1 MFKVT
6 RSHGTRDVCVENY
19 KIGTYLDKQKIKK
32 YIAGVT
38 VSQQEIRMQDTSIN
52 QSWKKEEDVSPLQR
66 KSNKLELG
74 RQKIEDQTSE
84 TQ

>member
-38 VSQQEIRMQDTSIN
+38 ELKGNKNARYFNKSKL
-52 QSWKKEEDVSPLQR
+52 KKKKRCVPLTEEKQ
-66 KSNKLELG
+66 
-74 RQKIEDQTSE
+74 
-84 TQ
+84 